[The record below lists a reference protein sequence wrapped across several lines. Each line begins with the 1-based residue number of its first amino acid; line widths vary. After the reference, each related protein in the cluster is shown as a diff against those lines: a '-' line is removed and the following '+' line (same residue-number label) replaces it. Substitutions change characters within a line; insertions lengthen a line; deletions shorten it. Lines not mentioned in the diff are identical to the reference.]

1 MKKLFKPALLL
12 LVCLLLI
19 GSLTACED
27 PPDDPDGQVLS
38 SSSKSDKTGNQ
49 ESAEN
54 VKSSQSENLYAFGN
68 EIVDQNGN
76 SKSEYHFDQSGNVVD
91 KDGKTIIE
99 SKNVQ
104 PFTCVE
110 SVAYDQ
116 EQLSLTLLGR
126 RVEGSDEIAVQ
137 PQKFT
142 FEFLANPLNVMN
154 KIVTLEVSDPAMI
167 QIDKSENKDYMA
179 DVSPNSNAPNVQL
192 APTSNDE
199 QNTEP
204 ETTNGGAQTFKMK
217 VDDEGKLVVKATVA
231 LTGTCEVRIR
241 NIIDTEIDSFNIVAT
256 GEIGTEE
263 QLAAIEH
270 QNSGSIA
277 NASGTSASSS
287 AATSAPSTGNSAQNM
302 QAADGHTHN
311 FEQKIVAPTIR
322 TQGYTLYTCKICG
335 YSYRSNY
342 TPKTQ
347 HTHEYETTVIAATYT
362 SGGYTRHTCKVCGN
376 SYTDNETAALS
387 CPHTQTSD
395 ERHEATCTS
404 AGYVIHT
411 CQLCKKQWKDGETP
425 ALGHD
430 MVKDAENSKDAT
442 CTEDGTEATK
452 CSRCGLAGEKK
463 IVPKTGHS
471 FDAGIITTEPTCT
484 TDGIKTFTCTKCN
497 ETKTEAIGKT
507 GHGATT
513 EMVTRAPTC
522 SREGER
528 SFKCNICQQ
537 VVKTEPIAKTD
548 HTIEII
554 NAHQATCSREGFSG
568 DKVCT
573 TCNTLI
579 EAGAVIPKL
588 QHQITTINASP
599 ASCVNDGYTG
609 DKYCTVCEQIVEAG
623 SVIPPNG
630 HTWIKAEQDNP
641 GRGIRAPRNPT
652 CTEPGYTGDD
662 VCSVCGEPSTPM
674 TGVEIPPLGHL
685 EGNATFSNGTYEWYC
700 QRCGVLLRSV
710 PQE

>member
-1 MKKLFKPALLL
+1 MKKFFRPALLL
-12 LVCLLLI
+12 LICLFVVSMLA
-19 GSLTACED
+19 ACED
-27 PPDDPDGQVLS
+27 PPEATDANGKVLAS
-38 SSSKSDKTGNQ
+38 NTDKTG
-49 ESAEN
+49 ETGN
-54 VKSSQSENLYAFGN
+54 VKTSQSEKLYAFGN
-68 EIVDQNGN
+68 EIVDQDGN
-76 SKSEYHFDQSGNVVD
+76 SKSEYHFDQNGNIVDASG
-91 KDGKTIIE
+91 KIIIE

-104 PFTCVE
+104 PFTCIE
-110 SVAYDQ
+110 SVSYEQ

-126 RVEGSDEIAVQ
+126 LVEGSTEIAAQ

-142 FEFLANPLNVMN
+142 FEFMANPQTAMN
-154 KIVTLEVSDPAMI
+154 KIVTLEVSDPAMV
-167 QIDKSENKDYMA
+167 QIDKFDNKDYMVDDA
-179 DVSPNSNAPNVQL
+179 QSSSTPNVQVV
-192 APTSNDE
+192 PTNESE
-199 QNTEP
+199 QGTP
-204 ETTNGGAQTFKMK
+204 DETTNGGAKAFKMK
-217 VDDEGKLVVKATVA
+217 VDDDGKLLVKATIA

-241 NIIDTEIDSFNIVAT
+241 NIIDTEIDSFNIVAK

-263 QLAAIEH
+263 QLAAIES
-270 QNSGSIA
+270 QNRGSIA
-277 NASGTSASSS
+277 NASGTNASLASTSS
-287 AATSAPSTGNSAQNM
+287 AQSGNSNTQNM

-395 ERHEATCTS
+395 ENHPADCTS

-452 CSRCGLAGEKK
+452 CSRCGLVGEKK
-463 IVPKTGHS
+463 SIPKTGHS

-513 EMVTRAPTC
+513 ESVTRAPTC

-554 NAHQATCSREGFSG
+554 NAYQATCSREGFSG

-599 ASCVNDGYTG
+599 ASCVNAGYTG

-662 VCSVCGEPSTPM
+662 VCSVCGEPCMPM
-674 TGVEIPPLGHL
+674 TGAEIPPLGHL
-685 EGNATFSNGTYEWYC
+685 EGNATFSNGAYDWYC